1 MHKVYASVGGHIAMV
16 RPIGSNGMLLDPSA
30 AIRYTH
36 TPEKILGYTRTRPAY
51 YIDIIMG

>member
-1 MHKVYASVGGHIAMV
+1 MV

-36 TPEKILGYTRTRPAY
+36 TPEKILDYTRTRPAY